1 MNKFVILALVL
12 LSVSAALAVPQLIN
26 YQGQLASPSG
36 TPLDTTVSITF
47 TIYDAFTGGTN
58 LWTETQPSVAVEN
71 GLFAVQLGSVTAL
84 NDLFT
89 ANRWLGIAVGNDT
102 EMLPRQPIVSV
113 AHSYRVGTVDGA
125 SGGTISGKLNVG
137 DSNTNTGAFAFVTGQ
152 LNSAAGGNST
162 VTGGANNTANGDFA
176 AVGGGINNHAD
187 GGWSSVG
194 GGTSNSATAD
204 FAVVSGGGFNTNA
217 AFDGTISGGYGNVIT
232 ATTDATI
239 GGGYQNTAS
248 DQFTTI
254 GGGLSNAASQI
265 YATIGGGTS
274 HVASGVG
281 STIGGGND
289 NDALGSY
296 ATVGGGNNN
305 SALFQYGTIGG
316 GQDNQTGQWATVPG
330 GFNNYA
336 GGNYSFAAGRNVND
350 TNVGSFVWGSSS
362 TGSTTSSA
370 SNYTVTFRCE
380 NGARFY
386 THASNTTTGVNLP
399 AGGGAWA
406 NLCDVNQKNLHDGV
420 NTTEVLQGVASLPLH
435 RWSYKS
441 QDESIQ
447 HIGPTAQDFYAA
459 FGLGDNNTTI
469 STLDPDGIALAAI
482 QELAKRLKSLEL
494 RLADSEKENSRL
506 RTLLDSHTS
515 NSLSQ
520 IKEN

>member
-1 MNKFVILALVL
+1 ML
-12 LSVSAALAVPQLIN
+12 LRIICLLLISASAVFAVPQLIN
-26 YQGQLASPSG
+26 YQGSLADESG
-36 TPLDTTVSITF
+36 TPLDTTVNITF
-47 TIYDAFTGGTN
+47 TIYDAPTGGSN
-58 LWTETQPSVAVEN
+58 LWAETQSSVAVEN
-71 GLFAVQLGSVTAL
+71 GFFAVQLGSVTAL

-89 ANRWLGIAVGNDT
+89 ANRWLGIAVGSDS
-102 EMLPRQPIVSV
+102 EMLPRQQIVSV

-137 DSNTNTGAFAFVTGQ
+137 DSNTNTGAFSFVTGQ
-152 LNSAAGGNST
+152 LNSAAGGNSI
-162 VTGGANNTANGDFA
+162 VTGGVQNTANGDLA
-176 AVGGGINNHAD
+176 TVGGGINNHAD
-187 GGWSSVG
+187 AGWSTVS
-194 GGTSNSATAD
+194 GGTNNHATAD
-204 FAVVSGGGFNTNA
+204 FAVVSGGGFNSNA
-217 AFDGTISGGYGNVIT
+217 AFDGTISGGYGNIIT

-239 GGGYQNTAS
+239 GGGYENTAS

-254 GGGLSNAASQI
+254 GGGMSNTASQI

-296 ATVGGGNNN
+296 TTVAGGNNN
-305 SALFQYGTIGG
+305 AALFQYGAIGG
-316 GQDNQTGQWATVPG
+316 GQNNQAGQWGTVPG

-336 GGNYSFAAGRNVND
+336 GGNYSFAAGRDVNS
-350 TNVGSFVWGSSS
+350 TSVGAFVWGSSS
-362 TGSTTSSA
+362 TGSPTSPEA
-370 SNYTVTFRCE
+370 NYTVTFRCE

-386 THASNTTTGVNLP
+386 THASNNTTGVNLP

-406 NLCDVNQKNLHDGV
+406 NLCDVNEKKLLGGV
-420 NTTEVLQGVASLPLH
+420 NTSEVLTKVSSLPLH

-469 STLDPDGIALAAI
+469 STLDPDGVLFAAV
-482 QELAKRLKSLEL
+482 QELAKQVREL
-494 RLADSEKENSRL
+494 SDENQRQQTQIQALLADKQQSAHIERKEK
-506 RTLLDSHTS
+506 
-515 NSLSQ
+515 
-520 IKEN
+520 